1 MSQSAGGGGGSPAAQ
16 VQPRLLV
23 VDDDILVLRGLERSL
38 REQGFSVHTARN
50 IDDARRL
57 IAEQEFDAALI
68 DECLEGARGSVLVGE
83 LRTAKSPCFAVMIT
97 GSERGDAAR
106 TALSVGAEDFLTK
119 PVQDRQLYSVLRRT
133 VERTRQWR
141 DEVQGRPRTEPL
153 AIAPHLSV
161 VASASDL
168 DDEPAGQ
175 EDSERSPTKTKLLAW
190 PPHPTLGALDIEKCA
205 DALARIGG
213 LTDRERRILV
223 PMLRG
228 EQNNEIAAATNAT
241 PRTVKFHVSNI
252 LKKLRI
258 TQRAELVRFFF

>member
-1 MSQSAGGGGGSPAAQ
+1 MSQSAGGGQGSPAAQ

-38 REQGFSVHTARN
+38 RDQGFSVHTARN

-57 IAEQEFDAALI
+57 IAEHEFDAALI

-106 TALSVGAEDFLTK
+106 TALSVGADDFLTK
-119 PVQDRQLYSVLRRT
+119 PVQDRQLYSVLRKT
-133 VERTRQWR
+133 VERTQQWR
-141 DEVQGRPRTEPL
+141 DEVQGRPRSEPMTL
-153 AIAPHLSV
+153 IPKLSV
-161 VASASDL
+161 VANEADL

-175 EDSERSPTKTKLLAW
+175 EDSEPMLTKTKLLAW
-190 PPHPTLGALDIEKCA
+190 PPLPTLGALDIEKCA
-205 DALARIGG
+205 DAIAKIGG

-223 PMLRG
+223 PLLRG
-228 EQNNEIAAATNAT
+228 EQNTEIAEVTGATQ
-241 PRTVKFHVSNI
+241 RTVKFHVSNI